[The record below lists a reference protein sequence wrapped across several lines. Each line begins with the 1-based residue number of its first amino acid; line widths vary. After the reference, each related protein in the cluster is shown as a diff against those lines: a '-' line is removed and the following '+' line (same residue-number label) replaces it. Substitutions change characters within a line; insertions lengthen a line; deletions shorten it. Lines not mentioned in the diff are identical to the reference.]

1 MAETDAKSDSPCH
14 GLAVAALVLTDAA
27 AGDNPR
33 AEAVIVLLEH

>member
-1 MAETDAKSDSPCH
+1 MRSPIRCAM